1 MTQSFSAT
9 NIVILFKHHVY
20 TWSSGLKPCHCK
32 KRRVN
37 VFWFTCEFW
46 CLGAQHWKDSGA
58 LKKIQPFSHKLG
70 RKKNGLPSTYG
81 CMIRPLNMAVLLLS
95 PSSAQL
101 VPASP
106 TLSCMTDLPSKQKN
120 LFIYLFY
127 FWLHSVFIA
136 ACSLSLV
143 ASSGG
148 THCNARASH
157 CSGFP
162 CFQTWAPGTLA
173 SVVAAPRLSN
183 CGSWP

>member
-1 MTQSFSAT
+1 MTQSFST
-9 NIVILFKHHVY
+9 INIVILFKHHVY
-20 TWSSGLKPCHCK
+20 TWSSGLKLCHCK

-46 CLGAQHWKDSGA
+46 CLGAQHWKDSEA

-95 PSSAQL
+95 TSSAQL

-120 LFIYLFY
+120 LFIYLFILFLAVLGLRCCVQPFSSCIKWGY
-127 FWLHSVFIA
+127 SLQCTGFSLQWLPLFPSMGSRHTG
-136 ACSLSLV
+136 LS
-143 ASSGG
+143 SCCTS
-148 THCNARASH
+148 T
-157 CSGFP
+157 
-162 CFQTWAPGTLA
+162 Q
-173 SVVAAPRLSN
+173 
-183 CGSWP
+183 